1 MIKQY
6 LNNNKMS
13 SNFNIFVKLAN
24 SKTLSLEINKS
35 MTIQE
40 VKKKIMSL
48 VSQQSNQFD
57 DVFISVGTKM
67 IGENNES
74 LTVQDMNISRDSTI
88 FVLPR
93 LRGG

>member
-1 MIKQY
+1 
-6 LNNNKMS
+6 MS
-13 SNFNIFVKLAN
+13 SNFKIFAKLAN
-24 SKTLSLEINKS
+24 SKTITLEINNS
-35 MTIQE
+35 MTILE
-40 VKKKIMSL
+40 VKKKIMNL

>member
-1 MIKQY
+1 
-6 LNNNKMS
+6 MS